1 MLDKAV
7 LVESQ
12 EERKEMAGPAV
23 HRPAGRLGP
32 SFGTANEADL
42 QPFLGVMQ
50 VLHHDPVAS
59 AFNNLLLQQ
68 LRPEDEVALAHVF
81 EEVSTLAAHR
91 LISEDLLFDAFA
103 IDNYWEQ
110 LKDTVLGMR
119 ERWENPKLFEN
130 FEAMAGLA
138 AEYREARP
146 PKLTQR

>member
-1 MLDKAV
+1 
-7 LVESQ
+7 
-12 EERKEMAGPAV
+12 MAGPAV
-23 HRPAGRLGP
+23 HKPAGRLGP
-32 SFGTANEADL
+32 SFGTATQEDL

-50 VLHHDPVAS
+50 ILHHEPLGT

-81 EEVSTLAAHR
+81 EEVSTLAVHR

-110 LKDTVLGMR
+110 LKGTVQGIR
-119 ERWENPKLFEN
+119 ERWGNPKLFEN

-138 AEYREARP
+138 VEYREMRP
-146 PKLTQR
+146 PKLTRR

>member
-1 MLDKAV
+1 
-7 LVESQ
+7 
-12 EERKEMAGPAV
+12 MAGPAV
-23 HRPAGRLGP
+23 HKPAGRLGP
-32 SFGTANEADL
+32 SFGTATQDDL

-50 VLHHDPVAS
+50 IIHHEPLGT

-110 LKDTVLGMR
+110 LKGTVLGIR
-119 ERWENPKLFEN
+119 GRWDNPKLFEN

-138 AEYREARP
+138 REYREARP
-146 PKLTQR
+146 PKLTRR

>member
-1 MLDKAV
+1 
-7 LVESQ
+7 
-12 EERKEMAGPAV
+12 MAGPAV
-23 HRPAGRLGP
+23 HKPAGRLGP
-32 SFGTANEADL
+32 SFGTATQEDL

-50 VLHHDPVAS
+50 ILHHEPLGT

-81 EEVSTLAAHR
+81 EEVSTLAVHR

-110 LKDTVLGMR
+110 LKGTVQGIR
-119 ERWENPKLFEN
+119 ERWGNPKLFEN

-138 AEYREARP
+138 VEYREMRP
-146 PKLTQR
+146 PKLTRG